1 MLDTKKNITVTGSS
15 SINGVKAIEFKATID
30 SENPENMSITNWQTN
45 KTLYKENRTV
55 CRADQAEF
63 EDQVYALQDEMI
75 AEKEAVAN
83 EG

>member
-1 MLDTKKNITVTGSS
+1 MLNTKKNITVTGSS

-30 SENPENMSITNWQTN
+30 SDNPQNLSLTNWQTD
-45 KTLYKENRTV
+45 KALYKENRAT

-75 AEKEAVAN
+75 SAART
-83 EG
+83 EGEE